1 LAKKV
6 ALAVVIMLVLVAVAL
21 LITFGGL
28 QSNQQILNTGQITGV
43 GVGVYQDV
51 ACTANL
57 TSISWGSIDPGCS
70 TRYLAYIENT
80 GDAVEVLSLAA
91 SNWNPVSAG
100 VVLALSWN
108 APVTLQPGE
117 IAAVNFTLTAAADTE
132 NLTSFSFTITVMG
145 SG

>member
-1 LAKKV
+1 
-6 ALAVVIMLVLVAVAL
+6 MLVLMVAVL
-21 LITFGGL
+21 VLVTFGGL
-28 QSNQQILNTGQITGV
+28 TSMQQVSNTGQITAV
-43 GVGVYQDV
+43 GVRVYQDV

-57 TSISWGSIDPGCS
+57 TSISWGSVDPGCS
-70 TRYLAYIENT
+70 TQQVAYIENT